1 MLTFTLFQLRQ
12 DRTFCVILRNLHHS
26 ADLEGLKK
34 ELLQHG
40 HEITNIGD
48 IKHRATQNPMS
59 LFLIDFKQI
68 IKSFTTLTKLWS
80 T

>member
-1 MLTFTLFQLRQ
+1 ML
-12 DRTFCVILRNLHHS
+12 HS
-26 ADLEGLKK
+26 ADLDGLKE
-34 ELLQHG
+34 ELIQHG
-40 HEITNIGD
+40 HEITNISD

-59 LFLIDFKQI
+59 LFLIDLEQSQI